1 MEEKN
6 VKKIS
11 LSSFFLILAIIVII
25 VMGLFIY
32 KLNNDKTAEI
42 QKSTELQAQVNSL
55 NGTVSDLQG
64 KINSISETI
73 NGDNTT
79 KTTPSNSITQ
89 NETSNTTSTNINS
102 SNTKYD
108 ITIRDESYA
117 TIKATKDGNTITKE
131 FKIDSAI
138 AETGTTIF
146 PTIGSV
152 ALIAESSGEY
162 YGVNVFQL
170 VNGKIEKLGT
180 IDCSADMVSEA
191 TYEVTTKG
199 ETTAVITAKR
209 NSDNIEKEIKMN
221 AAIAKTEVIDV
232 LNRGKVVLVAET
244 GGEYYAFK
252 AFRLSQDYTNG
263 KTKDIVSA
271 GTINCL
277 F

>member
-73 NGDNTT
+73 NSDVPT

-102 SNTKYD
+102 ANIKYD

-117 TIKATKDGNTITKE
+117 TIKGTKDGNTITKE

-263 KTKDIVSA
+263 KTKDIVEA
-271 GTINCL
+271 GTINYL

>member
-32 KLNNDKTAEI
+32 KLNNDKTAET
-42 QKSTELQAQVNSL
+42 QKAAELQAQVNSL

-263 KTKDIVSA
+263 KTKDIVEA